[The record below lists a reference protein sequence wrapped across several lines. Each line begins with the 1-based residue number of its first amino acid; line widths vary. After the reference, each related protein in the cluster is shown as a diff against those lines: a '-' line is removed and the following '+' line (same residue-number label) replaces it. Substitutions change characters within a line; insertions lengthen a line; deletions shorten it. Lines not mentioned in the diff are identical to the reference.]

1 MSLPKTTKET
11 FRDFTDLEKYPV
23 VENLPEH
30 FGTAYPNFVRFLEIY
45 YEYLETTTADQYL
58 RDLNFKREVVSAGDS
73 LLRFFSQELLL
84 GRDYFDKLIDKQTAI
99 QTSNLLYRSKGTHY
113 SIQQFFRIFFG
124 FDVEVRYGKEEVFN
138 VGDPKIET
146 LKYTGEIKDGNLFPG
161 NRLRFTFTDGETTVW
176 AGKKLPERTLR
187 DADYVLDGYSELDAD
202 DDYDNDYVTPFEE
215 ILQFNIFKQL
225 RQDIDYTVDF
235 DTRTIV
241 FLKTDDPID
250 PSDPWISYLAENAE
264 LAEDMPV
271 RVVTNRNLPAGSFL
285 GYEKS
290 EKKITDNGYYQL
302 FSLLIR
308 TPISSKRWKEA
319 YKDFVHPGGMY
330 LASEVAIEEDVTGI
344 LADQPAASTEAYALS
359 VRDVSSI
366 EENVLAQL
374 TELNIVE
381 RDTGKTVGYAQS
393 GFVTNDRTPY
403 SDVDSGGLDSAGAP
417 VYAEER
423 FDSDGA
429 PEVYRSRL
437 NDIKILSERGFTMED
452 LDTQYQR
459 MDRIDEIEART
470 WDNVEADFSNTINT
484 IDENRWLGTTGN
496 ILCLDSDGQ
505 AQNILGPVLDFAAEV
520 PGCPGYHFNIF
531 GAFDGPAGEG
541 GPLKGYSSTGEN
553 FHIVDGVASR
563 KYTAYRDERVWGT
576 TDGNNFS
583 DPFNADS
590 SIGFPGDA
598 DYANPFQYSIV
609 NGVASNIVLYFLSGY
624 LVDSG
629 GIGPGDSDDYMVA
642 FAKTDDSFGN
652 QTLVRIPADS
662 A

>member
-45 YEYLETTTADQYL
+45 YEYLETTTPDQYL
-58 RDLNFKREVVSAGDS
+58 RDLNFKRELVSAGDS

-99 QTSNLLYRSKGTHY
+99 QTSNLLYRSKGSHY

-124 FDVEVRYGKEEVFN
+124 FDVDVRYGKEEVFN
-138 VGDPKIET
+138 IGDPKIET
-146 LKYTGEIKDGNLFPG
+146 LKYTGELKEDGNLFPG
-161 NRLRFTFTDGETTVW
+161 NRIRFTFSDGETSVW
-176 AGKKLPERTLR
+176 AGRKLPEVSFIEAIYVNEDYMEFDN
-187 DADYVLDGYSELDAD
+187 DADP
-202 DDYDNDYVTPFEE
+202 DNNYAEE
-215 ILQFNIFKQL
+215 VERVEKFNIYRQL
-225 RQDIDYTVDF
+225 RQDIDYTIDY
-235 DTRTIV
+235 DDRTIT
-241 FLKTDDPID
+241 FLVTDDPVD
-250 PSDPWISYLAENAE
+250 PEDPWITYLAANAE
-264 LAEDMPV
+264 IADEMPV
-271 RVVTNRNLPAGSFL
+271 RVITNRNSPAGTFI
-285 GYEKS
+285 GFEKS

-308 TPISSKRWKEA
+308 SPISSKRWKEA
-319 YKDFVHPGGMY
+319 YKDFVHPAGMF
-330 LASEVAIEEDVTGI
+330 LASEVAVEEDVLNI
-344 LADQPAASTEAYALS
+344 FADQPDMSTEAYALNVS
-359 VRDVSSI
+359 AISSI

-403 SDVDSGGLDSAGAP
+403 SDVDSGGIDSAGAP

-437 NDIKILSERGFTMED
+437 NDIKVLSQRGFTMEE

-484 IDENRWLGTTGN
+484 IDENRWVGKVGN
-496 ILCLDSDGQ
+496 ILCLDSDGN
-505 AQNILGPVLDFAAEV
+505 AQNVLGPVLDFAAEV

-531 GAFDGPAGEG
+531 GAFDGPGGEG
-541 GPLKGYSSTGEN
+541 GPLQGYSSTGQN
-553 FHIVDGVASR
+553 FHLVDGVASR

-576 TDGNNFS
+576 TVGNNFS

-598 DYANPFQYSIV
+598 DFANPFQYSIV
-609 NGVASNIVLYFLSGY
+609 NGVASNVILYFLSGY

-629 GIGPGDSDDYMVA
+629 GIGPGDSEDYMGA
-642 FAKTDDSFGN
+642 FIKFDDSFGV
-652 QTLVRIPADS
+652 QQLIQLPDS